1 MTRATRPGA
10 TTCSSVTT
18 RQRASAVTRSAPAAP
33 EVPAEVQGILQ
44 RLWDGGH
51 AAYLVGGGVRDRLL
65 ARPVSDWD
73 IATDARPE
81 VTLNLFEAGSYK
93 NRFGTVTVGT
103 DPNVVEITTFRRDHQ
118 YADHRRPD
126 TVTFTDSLEE
136 DLARRDFTVNAIAWG
151 RATDETEA
159 HWSDP
164 TGGLNDLAA
173 RSLRAVGDPATRFD
187 EDALRLLRAARLAA
201 QLDFEI
207 EPQTLAAMSATAAT
221 VSWVSTERVGTEV
234 RKMVA
239 ADPPSRAFEILASTG
254 VLAGAVPELAAQR
267 GVPQD
272 KVTGHDLWGHSMAT
286 VDAAANIDPNDERL
300 RLAALLHDI
309 GKPPTFADGHF
320 IGHDQEGAKMADTM
334 LTRFAYPRH
343 EVEHITDLIRHHMF
357 SYEPRWSG
365 AAVRRFIR
373 RVGRDRVHDLMK
385 LRRADNVGSGL
396 PETAGHLDELASRVE
411 RELDAKSPLSLREL
425 AVNGN
430 DLVTSLGIAPG
441 PQVGQLLERLLGSVI
456 ADPSRNTRDRL
467 LSEARIWASRP

>member
-1 MTRATRPGA
+1 
-10 TTCSSVTT
+10 
-18 RQRASAVTRSAPAAP
+18 
-33 EVPAEVQGILQ
+33 VPAEVVGILE
-44 RLWDGGH
+44 RLWSNGH
-51 AAYLVGGGVRDRLL
+51 AAYLVGGGVRDLL
-65 ARPVSDWD
+65 LGRPVHDWD

-81 VTLNLFEAGSYK
+81 TTLNLFEAGQYK

-103 DPNVVEITTFRRDHQ
+103 EPDAVEITTFRRDHQ

-126 TVTFTDSLEE
+126 TVTFTDSLDE

-151 RATDETEA
+151 RAADEQDA

-164 TGGLNDLAA
+164 TGGLDDLEA
-173 RSLRAVGDPATRFD
+173 RSLRAVGDAATRFD

-201 QLDFEI
+201 QLEFQI
-207 EPQTLAAMSATAAT
+207 EPRTLAAMGATAAT
-221 VSWVSTERVGTEV
+221 VSWVSTERVGAEV

-254 VLAGAVPELAAQR
+254 VLSGAIPELAAQR

-286 VDAAANIDPNDERL
+286 VDAAAGLQNASETL

-320 IGHDQEGAKMADTM
+320 IGHDEEGAKMADTM

-373 RVGRDRVHDLMK
+373 RVGRDRVHDLMH

-396 PETAGHLDELASRVE
+396 PENAGHLEELNARV
-411 RELDAKSPLSLREL
+411 DAQLEAGAPLTLREL
-425 AVNGN
+425 AVNGD

-467 LSEARIWASRP
+467 LSEARIWATPAAKS